1 MKRPKQKS
9 NKAQT
14 AKIQHL
20 KRAKTEPE
28 QYYDFSISRKN
39 KYVFFRNNIYK
50 SPTQNSISHTVHSHP
65 SKTVNGRIYIFSPTV
80 LLPVTNIL
88 SKFAR
93 HLQYNAIH

>member
-39 KYVFFRNNIYK
+39 KYVFFGIIY
-50 SPTQNSISHTVHSHP
+50 TNRQRRTVSVTH
-65 SKTVNGRIYIFSPTV
+65 YIVIRQKP
-80 LLPVTNIL
+80 
-88 SKFAR
+88 
-93 HLQYNAIH
+93 